1 MKTPDEIKKWLEC
14 CTHVTCNGCP
24 YDEDGCATSQQI
36 IDALEY
42 IQQLEN
48 QIGEL
53 TEKVAQLE
61 AAQPKWISV
70 EEQPPVLGCLIY
82 DGVNPPNKCLQLWTI
97 ESNGRK
103 VYFDKNP
110 LDLMDA
116 LGVHVK
122 DIDGITHIEYWM
134 PMPKVPK
141 HIKKMIKLK
150 RRKKNMTPEPPKEEA

>member
-36 IDALEY
+36 IDALDY

-61 AAQPKWISV
+61 EAQPKWISV
-70 EEQPPVLGCLIY
+70 KEKLPENDDNYLVF
-82 DGVNPPNKCLQLWTI
+82 T
-97 ESNGRK
+97 S
-103 VYFDKNP
+103 DKYEVEIANYYGDCEWITR
-110 LDLMDA
+110 DLTNWIR
-116 LGVHVK
+116 HV
-122 DIDGITHIEYWM
+122 THWM
-134 PMPKVPK
+134 PIPQMPK
-141 HIKKMIKLK
+141 
-150 RRKKNMTPEPPKEEA
+150 EDA